1 MTNTNLSQ
9 PVPMKKPD
17 AEVKKKVFFTLGHQG
32 LVCWAICT
40 DMPQEEAIA
49 HANSIGPTGISSRG
63 QLSGAKFPGGKNNPQ
78 DCPEE
83 PGSKHYLLN
92 C

>member
-1 MTNTNLSQ
+1 MEKTKETLS
-9 PVPMKKPD
+9 
-17 AEVKKKVFFTLGHQG
+17 FFTLGSQG

-49 HANSIGPTGISSRG
+49 HANSISPTGISSRW
-63 QLSGAKFPGGKNNPQ
+63 QLSEDKFPGDLDNPH
-78 DCPEE
+78 DCPDK
-83 PGSKHYLLN
+83 PGNKHYLLN